1 MSQLVRTKLKELGWQ
16 TIPHPPYSPDLAS
29 SDYHLFLSLSNN
41 LRGKQ
46 FQDEE
51 DLKKSPEFYARGIR
65 DLPRRRQEVIDS
77 KGAYVLRN

>member
-1 MSQLVRTKLKELGWQ
+1 
-16 TIPHPPYSPDLAS
+16 
-29 SDYHLFLSLSNN
+29 LFLSLSNH

-51 DLKKSPEFYARGIR
+51 DLKKLLREFFNSKSSEFYARGIR